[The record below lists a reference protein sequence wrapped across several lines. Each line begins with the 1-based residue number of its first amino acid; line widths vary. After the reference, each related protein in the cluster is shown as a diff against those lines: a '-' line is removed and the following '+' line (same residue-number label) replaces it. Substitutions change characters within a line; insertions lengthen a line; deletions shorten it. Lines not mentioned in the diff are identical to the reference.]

1 MANTGGDKRPTLV
14 LGELVFVGGVQ
25 GSVLFGEVVSYP
37 DEFIRGLV
45 VASASEDRKRQT

>member
-25 GSVLFGEVVSYP
+25 GSVFACLARGLDNPNP
-37 DEFIRGLV
+37 DEKTNREGL
-45 VASASEDRKRQT
+45 

>member
-25 GSVLFGEVVSYP
+25 GSVLFGGVVVSYP
-37 DEFIRGLV
+37 DEYKGPRRRLP
-45 VASASEDRKRQT
+45 

>member
-25 GSVLFGEVVSYP
+25 GSVLFGEVVSDP
-37 DEFIRGLV
+37 DEYKGPRRRLLRT
-45 VASASEDRKRQT
+45 ASDKHD

>member
-37 DEFIRGLV
+37 DEYKGPRRRLLRT
-45 VASASEDRKRQT
+45 ASDKHD